1 MYDTQMNRIASRV
14 TSGRDY
20 SDRPTPRMTPCPKG
34 GSADTG
40 PTFAFPAPRKR
51 GWFRR

>member
-14 TSGRDY
+14 TFGRDY
-20 SDRPTPRMTPCPKG
+20 SGPAPEMTPCPKG

-40 PTFAFPAPRKR
+40 PTFVFPAPRP
-51 GWFRR
+51 RRRWHR